1 MGGLLDGGGYTKE
14 GRSLDNH
21 ERPSQ
26 RRHPDSEPGSVFP
39 LRGIVLRLRLLAT
52 EPRRAHH
59 NGSDELARSRRCRNR
74 AGRSQLRSV
83 LLEAVVL
90 RRDKKMLEDLRRRKH
105 AHVTSASPTL
115 PFHRCG
121 DPEPKRRCVP
131 SYAHSQPPPLVAA
144 ASSSPWTT
152 ERRSAPGGR
161 AALLPRA
168 GFHGPEEHNRFREME
183 LFMRTTPQPLP
194 MLGGLSSQFLPRI
207 KVELPEPPESPLRR
221 LNTDCGGGAGGTFS
235 NNCDDSPLDVRIHPR
250 SPNGSSS
257 NRCAAGSSSVGG
269 GAAAVVDNGE
279 VEEIVANVELADD
292 STSGDVLE
300 GRSNCT
306 PNAASASAGGARM
319 PYVAAARAVAER
331 QLVEL
336 QRLHAEEEHKLKVE
350 LLKKQHMVADLQRK
364 YWRMKVKAL
373 AQKAATS
380 SYHPS
385 ENKSVEEEDSDSP
398 D

>member
-1 MGGLLDGGGYTKE
+1 MSSGEEAVASFHGTFTKDILYELHRRQPHRFHFMTKFNAKSASWKDFELVVLDGELRDFARCVHCKNFVSYSSKKGT
-14 GRSLDNH
+14 
-21 ERPSQ
+21 
-26 RRHPDSEPGSVFP
+26 GSM
-39 LRGIVLRLRLLAT
+39 LR
-52 EPRRAHH
+52 
-59 NGSDELARSRRCRNR
+59 
-74 AGRSQLRSV
+74 
-83 LLEAVVL
+83 
-90 RRDKKMLEDLRRRKH
+90 
-105 AHVTSASPTL
+105 
-115 PFHRCG
+115 HRCHAK
-121 DPEPKRRCVP
+121 E
-131 SYAHSQPPPLVAA
+131 SYF
-144 ASSSPWTT
+144 T
-152 ERRSAPGGR
+152 
-161 AALLPRA
+161 
-168 GFHGPEEHNRFREME
+168 EEHNRFREME

-221 LNTDCGGGAGGTFS
+221 LNTDCGGGGGGTFS

-257 NRCAAGSSSVGG
+257 NRCAAGSSSVG

-306 PNAASASAGGARM
+306 PNAATASSGGARM

>member
-1 MGGLLDGGGYTKE
+1 MSSGEEAVASFHGTFTKDILYELHRRQPHRFHFMTKFNAKSASWKDFELVVLDGELRDFARCVHCKNFVSYSSKKGT
-14 GRSLDNH
+14 
-21 ERPSQ
+21 
-26 RRHPDSEPGSVFP
+26 GSM
-39 LRGIVLRLRLLAT
+39 LR
-52 EPRRAHH
+52 
-59 NGSDELARSRRCRNR
+59 
-74 AGRSQLRSV
+74 
-83 LLEAVVL
+83 
-90 RRDKKMLEDLRRRKH
+90 
-105 AHVTSASPTL
+105 
-115 PFHRCG
+115 HRCHAK
-121 DPEPKRRCVP
+121 E
-131 SYAHSQPPPLVAA
+131 SYFTA
-144 ASSSPWTT
+144 
-152 ERRSAPGGR
+152 
-161 AALLPRA
+161 
-168 GFHGPEEHNRFREME
+168 EEHNRFREME

-221 LNTDCGGGAGGTFS
+221 LNTDCGGGGAGGTFS